1 MVFYTDIIH
10 DIFGNL
16 LFLDSNTEEEIM
28 KKNIKQVQVLLDA
41 LPYIKRYSD
50 EIFVIKYGG
59 SAQNS
64 PELKEKF
71 ARDIVMMYLV
81 GIKPVIVHGGGPAI
95 GQMLERLQIGTHF
108 IDGLRVTD
116 DKIMEVVEMV
126 LSGSINKEITALLN
140 EHGAPALGVSG
151 KDASMLK
158 AKPIDSEK
166 YGYVGDITEVD
177 PKVIN
182 NLIAEKFIPV
192 IAPIATGQ
200 MSGHPGFNINAD
212 IAAGHI
218 AASLKARK
226 IIFMTDTPGVMNK
239 NKNILHTLNEDQINS
254 LKAQGTIA
262 GGMIPKVDACLKA
275 VNGGVNKAH
284 IIDGR
289 IEHALLLEVFTSEG
303 VGTVIKL

>member
-1 MVFYTDIIH
+1 
-10 DIFGNL
+10 
-16 LFLDSNTEEEIM
+16 M
-28 KKNIKQVQVLLDA
+28 KKKINQVKVLLDA

-59 SAQNS
+59 SAQTS

-71 ARDIVMMYLV
+71 ARDIVLMYLV

-95 GQMLERLQIGTHF
+95 GKMLERLQIGTEF

-116 DKIMEVVEMV
+116 EKVMEVVEMV
-126 LSGSINKEITALLN
+126 LSGSINKEITDLLN
-140 EHGAPALGVSG
+140 EHGAQAIGVSG
-151 KDASMLK
+151 KDAAMLK
-158 AKPIDSEK
+158 AKPIDIEK
-166 YGYVGDITEVD
+166 YGYVGNITKVD

-200 MSGHPGFNINAD
+200 ISGHPGFNINAD

-239 NKNILHTLNEDQINS
+239 DKEIIHTLNEEQINR
-254 LKAQGTIA
+254 LKKEGTIA
-262 GGMIPKVDACLKA
+262 GGMIPKVDACLNA
-275 VNGGVNKAH
+275 VNSGVLKAH

-289 IEHALLLEVFTSEG
+289 IEHSLLLEIFTSEG
-303 VGTVIKL
+303 VGTVIK

>member
-1 MVFYTDIIH
+1 
-10 DIFGNL
+10 
-16 LFLDSNTEEEIM
+16 M
-28 KKNIKQVQVLLDA
+28 KKKIDQVKVLLDA

-59 SAQNS
+59 SAQTS

-71 ARDIVMMYLV
+71 ARDIVLMYLV
-81 GIKPVIVHGGGPAI
+81 GIKPVIVHGGGSAI
-95 GQMLERLQIGTHF
+95 GDMLERLEMKSHF

-116 DKIMEVVEMV
+116 EKVMEVVEMV

-140 EHGAPALGVSG
+140 VHGAPALGVSG
-151 KDASMLK
+151 KDASMIK
-158 AKPIDSEK
+158 AKPIDMEK

-226 IIFMTDTPGVMNK
+226 IIFMTDTPGVMDNEK
-239 NKNILHTLNEDQINS
+239 EIIHTLNEEQIDI
-254 LKAQGTIA
+254 LKAKGTIA
-262 GGMIPKVDACLKA
+262 GGMIPKVDACLNA
-275 VNGGVNKAH
+275 VKSGVLKAH

-303 VGTVIKL
+303 IGTVIKL

>member
-1 MVFYTDIIH
+1 
-10 DIFGNL
+10 
-16 LFLDSNTEEEIM
+16 M
-28 KKNIKQVQVLLDA
+28 KKKLDQVKVLLDA
-41 LPYIKRYSD
+41 LPYIRRYSD
-50 EIFVIKYGG
+50 EVFVIKYGG
-59 SAQNS
+59 SAQTS

-71 ARDIVMMYLV
+71 ARDIVLMYLI

-95 GQMLERLQIGTHF
+95 GEMLGRLQIDSHF

-116 DKIMEVVEMV
+116 EKVMEVVEMV

-140 EHGAPALGVSG
+140 EHGAPALGVCG

-158 AKPIDSEK
+158 AKPVDREK
-166 YGYVGDITEVD
+166 YGYVGDITDVD
-177 PKVIN
+177 PRVIN

-226 IIFMTDTPGVMNK
+226 IIFMTDTPGVMNSDK
-239 NKNILHTLNEDQINS
+239 KIIHTLNEDQIGM
-254 LKAQGTIA
+254 LKTKGTIA
-262 GGMIPKVDACLKA
+262 GGMIPKVDACLHA

>member
-1 MVFYTDIIH
+1 
-10 DIFGNL
+10 
-16 LFLDSNTEEEIM
+16 M
-28 KKNIKQVQVLLDA
+28 KKKINQVKILLDA
-41 LPYIKRYSD
+41 LPYIKRYSN

-59 SAQNS
+59 SAQTS

-71 ARDIVMMYLV
+71 ARDIVLMYLI
-81 GIKPVIVHGGGPAI
+81 GIKPVIVHGGGSAI
-95 GQMLERLQIGTHF
+95 GKMLERLQIGSEF

-116 DKIMEVVEMV
+116 EKVMEVVEMV
-126 LSGSINKEITALLN
+126 LSGSINKEITDLLN
-140 EHGAPALGVSG
+140 EHGAQAIGVSG
-151 KDASMLK
+151 KDAAMLK
-158 AKPIDSEK
+158 AKPIDIEK
-166 YGYVGDITEVD
+166 YGYVGDITKVD

-200 MSGHPGFNINAD
+200 LSAHPGFNINAD

-226 IIFMTDTPGVMNK
+226 IIFMTDTPGVINK
-239 NKNILHTLNEDQINS
+239 EKEIIHTLNEEQINT
-254 LKAQGTIA
+254 LKKEGTIQ
-262 GGMIPKVDACLKA
+262 GGMIPKVEACLDSVK
-275 VNGGVNKAH
+275 GGVIKAH

-303 VGTVIKL
+303 VGTVIK